1 MEALKTILISHAV
14 RYSEMQPTDAV
25 KLLYQNEF
33 GGGHLVSDEAACL
46 ARLAAEYKSIEQRK
60 DESLTEDIGNG
71 LVRVNLR
78 ALDAHGY
85 SISQLGDAFLRSA
98 AQQQGSLDSFLE
110 KLRLLRQ
117 MTGEGLLPFS
127 AGALDLYLENYKKA
141 GYPMVS
147 HSDIY
152 RAAYEPA
159 YRIIRRS
166 CL

>member
-1 MEALKTILISHAV
+1 M
-14 RYSEMQPTDAV
+14 RM
-25 KLLYQNEF
+25 
-33 GGGHLVSDEAACL
+33 
-46 ARLAAEYKSIEQRK
+46 AAEYKSIEQSP

-71 LVRVNLR
+71 MVRVNLR

-117 MTGEGLLPFS
+117 MTGDGLLPFS

-141 GYPMVS
+141 DYPMVS

-152 RAAYEPA
+152 RAAYGPA
-159 YRIIRRS
+159 YRIIRKS
-166 CL
+166 HL